1 MYIDSAGLVGIG
13 TTSPSSKLDVL
24 GADAVSVSK
33 FKAATALMRFR
44 PYVDATIG
52 SAIEATNIPESAYS
66 PLTLTGSVVR
76 VTTNTGAVTT
86 FDASGQVG
94 IGTASPGYKLQV
106 NGTMAGVV
114 ASGANYSAIRTSD
127 FYYMTVSADGL
138 NTLTD
143 ANGSAPML
151 FKTGGSERAR
161 ITSGGLFGIGTT
173 SPSTILDA
181 TQASSGYWNGS
192 AWTGTPSAVTVTN
205 TNFGGY
211 DPVFI
216 GRMTDGGGT
225 SKNAFAIGAVGTSSW
240 TAGDNASQTADVY
253 FAVRNNA
260 GGITERMRITTLGNV
275 GIGTGSPTTISGYT
289 ALEINN
295 ATNGAI
301 LDLAQADTMRGR
313 LVATSASFSLETSGS
328 IPLIFA
334 PTGTERMRITSA
346 GGLAVGTTTDPGA
359 GNIGLAAGKYLQYS
373 STAYMTPED
382 NVAGARIVTPGAFN
396 LATGGTAV
404 RMTVG
409 SDGTTTL
416 NVGGVSSTHQ
426 FNYNES
432 GGEIQLIDST
442 GAGPI
447 LLDNVSGLARLYKVG
462 TGAMSIG
469 TTGANYLQFITNGS
483 ESMRISSAGNVGIG
497 TSSPGTKLD
506 VQGTVAGNFFQN
518 LYNDSSNAAA
528 QTLYL
533 AKSFGASGV
542 QFGQTRSSANGF
554 VNLLDAAALTF
565 GTNNTERMR
574 IDASGHLL
582 VGKSG
587 LTNETTTDGFIYYK
601 NASGGGSTLY
611 ATNGGNGTAMA
622 LSVQADT
629 NAIQFFRSGTLVGS
643 VSLTS
648 SNTAYNTSSDYR
660 LKEIDGPIANS
671 GAYIDALKPV
681 QGSWKADGSRFIGLL
696 AHEVQEVSETPI
708 ATGEKDG
715 EEMQAMDYSA
725 PELIANLIAEIQ
737 SLRARVAQLE
747 GN

>member
-1 MYIDSAGLVGIG
+1 
-13 TTSPSSKLDVL
+13 
-24 GADAVSVSK
+24 
-33 FKAATALMRFR
+33 
-44 PYVDATIG
+44 
-52 SAIEATNIPESAYS
+52 
-66 PLTLTGSVVR
+66 
-76 VTTNTGAVTT
+76 
-86 FDASGQVG
+86 
-94 IGTASPGYKLQV
+94 
-106 NGTMAGVV
+106 
-114 ASGANYSAIRTSD
+114 
-127 FYYMTVSADGL
+127 
-138 NTLTD
+138 
-143 ANGSAPML
+143 
-151 FKTGGSERAR
+151 
-161 ITSGGLFGIGTT
+161 
-173 SPSTILDA
+173 
-181 TQASSGYWNGS
+181 
-192 AWTGTPSAVTVTN
+192 
-205 TNFGGY
+205 
-211 DPVFI
+211 
-216 GRMTDGGGT
+216 
-225 SKNAFAIGAVGTSSW
+225 
-240 TAGDNASQTADVY
+240 
-253 FAVRNNA
+253 
-260 GGITERMRITTLGNV
+260 
-275 GIGTGSPTTISGYT
+275 
-289 ALEINN
+289 
-295 ATNGAI
+295 
-301 LDLAQADTMRGR
+301 
-313 LVATSASFSLETSGS
+313 
-328 IPLIFA
+328 
-334 PTGTERMRITSA
+334 
-346 GGLAVGTTTDPGA
+346 
-359 GNIGLAAGKYLQYS
+359 
-373 STAYMTPED
+373 
-382 NVAGARIVTPGAFN
+382 
-396 LATGGTAV
+396 V